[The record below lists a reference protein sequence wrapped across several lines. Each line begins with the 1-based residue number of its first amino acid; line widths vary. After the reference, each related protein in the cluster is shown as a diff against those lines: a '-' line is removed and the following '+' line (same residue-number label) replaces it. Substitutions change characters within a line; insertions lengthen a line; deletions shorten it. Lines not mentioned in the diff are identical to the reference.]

1 MCATQRSPFDQ
12 VAAQLTRRGANEAFV
27 EACIAMLRAKD
38 EGMDNMAPRA
48 GAIMG
53 PTRFSQWAEAELKPA
68 VVG

>member
-1 MCATQRSPFDQ
+1 
-12 VAAQLTRRGANEAFV
+12 
-27 EACIAMLRAKD
+27 MLRAKD